1 MTRAP
6 RYEDFALGFT
16 ADPEDP
22 RCFRVSIRQAPCPGP
37 DGSFRLPFPAEELDG
52 LLAGLEARIVD
63 SGRGRTAGRH
73 LGAAG
78 VELAGPGPDEVGHRL
93 FRALFRGEVRDR
105 FIESRE
111 RARHHSDMGLRVR
124 LVIDPEAP
132 GGTRLASLPW
142 ELLYRRETR
151 DHLSRNL
158 WTPVVRFLLTRETRE
173 LTPLDDDLRILLV
186 SANPEGSARLDL
198 AGETAALEAAWSEVG
213 LDVRHLENPSGRE
226 GDLRKAIRRFDPHVL
241 HFMGHG
247 ALDERTGEGGL
258 VLGERHGRP
267 RVYTAAVLRDD
278 VRAGSS
284 LRFVCLNA
292 CTTGRLPRRQGQDPF
307 SGLAA
312 SLVMAGVPAVVAM
325 QFPVSDRAALA
336 FSEGLY
342 RALAAGDPV
351 DAAVAEGRMAIVR
364 QDTGSWE
371 WATPALYLS
380 VADGRV
386 FSGREMGEAQKRNEG
401 ATAPSTGQK
410 QNSFVAKGC
419 TNVVQAE
426 TIPTDTMN
434 IGGSDRSSSRRGR

>member
-1 MTRAP
+1 MTRTP

-37 DGSFRLPFPAEELDG
+37 DGSLRLPFAAEELDG
-52 LLAGLEARIVD
+52 LLAGLEARIAGCT
-63 SGRGRTAGRH
+63 SEGTAGRH
-73 LGAAG
+73 FATA
-78 VELAGPGPDEVGHRL
+78 ESESAGPTPEEIGHRL
-93 FRALFRGEVRDR
+93 FRALFQGEVRER
-105 FIESRE
+105 FLESRE
-111 RARHHSDMGLRVR
+111 RARHRSDMGLRVR

-158 WTPVVRFLLTRETRE
+158 WTPVVRFLLTRETRQ
-173 LTPLDDDLRILLV
+173 LTPLEDDLRILLV
-186 SANPEGSARLDL
+186 SANSVGSSRLDL
-198 AGETAALEAAWSEVG
+198 PGEAAAFEAAWSEAG
-213 LDVRHLENPSGRE
+213 LDVHHLENPSGRE
-226 GDLRKAIRRFDPHVL
+226 GALRKAIRRFDPHVL

-247 ALDERTGEGGL
+247 AFDERTGEGGL
-258 VLGERHGRP
+258 VFGERHGRP
-267 RVYTAAVLRDD
+267 RVYTGAVLRDD
-278 VRAGSS
+278 LRAGSS

-292 CTTGRLPRRQGQDPF
+292 CTTGRLPRKEGQDPF

-325 QFPVSDRAALA
+325 QYPISDRAALA

-364 QDTGSWE
+364 RDTDSWE

-380 VADGRV
+380 VADGQV
-386 FSGREMGEAQKRNEG
+386 FSEVEAGEAHRSTDHS
-401 ATAPSTGQK
+401 ATAPTEAGK
-410 QNSFVAKGC
+410 FVAEGC
-419 TNVVQAE
+419 ENVVQAE
-426 TIPTDTMN
+426 TITTDTMN
-434 IGGSDRSSSRRGR
+434 IGGGDRPRSRKGR